1 LAGRFITFEGGDGT
15 GKTTQVR
22 RLGAFLGARGLDVL
36 LTREPGGSPG
46 GEEIRGLLVD
56 GAAGR
61 WDALTETLLH
71 LAARR
76 EHVVRTVQPALDA
89 GRWVISDRF
98 ADSTVAYQGRAQDV
112 GVDRVRAL
120 NAAVLGPL
128 RPDLTLIL
136 DLAPEQ
142 ALSRM
147 RARGAPLD
155 RYDNMDA
162 DFHRRLR
169 DAFTDIA
176 ASEPDRCVLIDAAAP
191 EDEVAARIGGV
202 VTAHFGLPDG
212 PAA

>member
-1 LAGRFITFEGGDGT
+1 LTGRFITFEGGDGT

-22 RLGAFLGARGLDVL
+22 RLGDVLAARGLDVV

-46 GEEIRGLLVD
+46 SEEIRRLLVD

-76 EHVVRTVQPALDA
+76 EHIVRTIQPALDT

-98 ADSTVAYQGRAQDV
+98 ADSTVAYQGCAQSV
-112 GVDRVRAL
+112 GPDRVRAL
-120 NAAVLGPL
+120 NAAVLGEL

-136 DLAPEQ
+136 DLAPEH
-142 ALSRM
+142 ALARM
-147 RARGAPLD
+147 RARGAPPD
-155 RYDNMDA
+155 RYDSMDVN
-162 DFHRRLR
+162 FHRRLR

-176 ASEPDRCVLIDAAAP
+176 ASEPDRCVLIDASAP
-191 EDEVAARIGGV
+191 EDEVASRIAAVVVARFALSDDPG
-202 VTAHFGLPDG
+202 T
-212 PAA
+212 